1 MIKNLNLLRII
12 RKNIKLNEFLDSI
25 RYVEI
30 MALKNQQNINKYLL
44 CFSRMEKVKSYLKY
58 LIINSLFNYRIV

>member
-44 CFSRMEKVKSYLKY
+44 CFSRMEKVKSNLKY